1 MLHTHTQ
8 TQTQTQTRHDTSS
21 TSCRTYFSKL
31 QDFLYKCRQ
40 ILSNSGIHMQCEIV
54 LSRFVTVGDLKL
66 LNMYEYVVFLC
77 ASKFIGLH
85 IIIKGKPHKVKEKM
99 KDMVVQNLTTP
110 VRTQKK
116 CEVEKKC
123 RPMFQRFSCL
133 ALEHQSKFGW
143 VRLVVRVS

>member
-1 MLHTHTQ
+1 MQVQVVDQHTHPPKCHSFVGLDRQIGSSPPALLKGEKKEKGKKEKFYIYLDVTHTHTQ

-85 IIIKGKPHKVKEKM
+85 IIIKGKPHKVK
-99 KDMVVQNLTTP
+99 
-110 VRTQKK
+110 KK
-116 CEVEKKC
+116 
-123 RPMFQRFSCL
+123 
-133 ALEHQSKFGW
+133 
-143 VRLVVRVS
+143 